1 MSDFRFFSTHR
12 SWEDWFGMLLGVL
25 IVISPWFPFSSH
37 DVMDAERSTMILNTF
52 VVGMLIFGLAQL
64 EYVALQRWEEVGEI
78 VLGLWLIASP
88 FIFGYSGFERA
99 AMVVGSVI
107 DPDSLGN
114 PHVRVHALEG
124 KLFRE
129 VVAEALKKRGIDCGV
144 LVERDVYAKA
154 APTLASTEPK
164 LRAEI
169 AALGHGRIKPW
180 RAEEKLATLAALW
193 SMVPGEKKR
202 GKLSGAAFWEEP

>member
-1 MSDFRFFSTHR
+1 MQA
-12 SWEDWFGMLLGVL
+12 
-25 IVISPWFPFSSH
+25 I
-37 DVMDAERSTMILNTF
+37 
-52 VVGMLIFGLAQL
+52 GLK
-64 EYVALQRWEEVGEI
+64 I
-78 VLGLWLIASP
+78 K
-88 FIFGYSGFERA
+88 SGFAIAAIVQRNEDGSVIEAVRKVPLSSDELPQSRFPYHPSIELPERQGTALSAQAVSEVRRVAAQQMRKVLEEFHSIERA
-99 AMVVGSVI
+99 AMVVGSVT

-129 VVAEALKKRGIDCGV
+129 VVAEALSKRGIACGV
-144 LVERDVYAKA
+144 LVERDAYAKA
-154 APTLASTEPK
+154 APTLTSTEPR

-193 SMVPGEKKR
+193 ALSVPGEKNR
-202 GKLSGAAFWEEP
+202 GN

>member
-1 MSDFRFFSTHR
+1 MQA
-12 SWEDWFGMLLGVL
+12 
-25 IVISPWFPFSSH
+25 I
-37 DVMDAERSTMILNTF
+37 
-52 VVGMLIFGLAQL
+52 GLK
-64 EYVALQRWEEVGEI
+64 I
-78 VLGLWLIASP
+78 K
-88 FIFGYSGFERA
+88 SGFAIAAIVQRNEDGSVIEAVRKVPLSSDELPQSRFPYHPTIELPERQGTALSAQAVSEVRRVAAQQMRKVLEEFHSIERA
-99 AMVVGSVI
+99 AMVVGSVT

-129 VVAEALKKRGIDCGV
+129 VVAEALSKRGIACGV
-144 LVERDVYAKA
+144 LVERDAYAKA
-154 APTLASTEPK
+154 APTLTSTEPR

-193 SMVPGEKKR
+193 ALSVPGEKNR
-202 GKLSGAAFWEEP
+202 GN

>member
-1 MSDFRFFSTHR
+1 MKAIGLKIKS
-12 SWEDWFGMLLGVL
+12 
-25 IVISPWFPFSSH
+25 
-37 DVMDAERSTMILNTF
+37 
-52 VVGMLIFGLAQL
+52 GLAI
-64 EYVALQRWEEVGEI
+64 AAILQRSADGSVIEAVRKVPLCSEDLPQSRFPYHPTIELAARQGAALSEKAVQEVRRVAAQEMRK
-78 VLGLWLIASP
+78 VLDEFDGIT
-88 FIFGYSGFERA
+88 RA

-129 VVAEALKKRGIDCGV
+129 VVADALQKCGIECGV
-144 LVERDVYAKA
+144 LVERDAYEKA
-154 APTLASTEPK
+154 ARTLASTEAT
-164 LRAEI
+164 LRTEI

-193 SMVPGEKKR
+193 SLAVPGEKNR
-202 GKLSGAAFWEEP
+202 GN

>member
-1 MSDFRFFSTHR
+1 MKA
-12 SWEDWFGMLLGVL
+12 
-25 IVISPWFPFSSH
+25 I
-37 DVMDAERSTMILNTF
+37 
-52 VVGMLIFGLAQL
+52 GLK
-64 EYVALQRWEEVGEI
+64 I
-78 VLGLWLIASP
+78 K
-88 FIFGYSGFERA
+88 SGFAIAAIVERGADGSVIEAVRKVPLASEDLPQSRFPYHPTIELPERQGAALSDKAVKEVRRVAAQEMRKILEEFDGIERA

-202 GKLSGAAFWEEP
+202 GN